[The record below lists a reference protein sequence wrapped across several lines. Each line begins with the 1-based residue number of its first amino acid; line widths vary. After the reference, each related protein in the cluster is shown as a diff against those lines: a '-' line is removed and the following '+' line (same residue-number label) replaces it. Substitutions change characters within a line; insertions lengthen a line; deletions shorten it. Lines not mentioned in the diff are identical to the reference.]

1 MLEIRGLSFSYGA
14 RAGAVLRS
22 VDLELGAGEIGV
34 LLGRN
39 GSGKTTLFK
48 NILGLLR
55 PSAGTV
61 SLDGRDLLGMSGRER
76 AGLTAYVP
84 QDIRFGELTVFESV
98 LMGRVSSFGFR
109 AGKEDKAVA
118 ERIISE
124 MHLENFAHRNAA
136 RLSGGERQ
144 KVAIARALAQ
154 EPRLLVFD
162 EPTGNLDIANEQL
175 IMEEAVKLAR
185 EKRVGV
191 LCSLHDLNQAMNF
204 GDRFYFLKDGGVK
217 YSGGKEQFTEA
228 VINDVFGIDV
238 RIINHEGE
246 NIILGGKKNE
256 NKTTAFSLPGGSH
269 GSCPLR
275 LRGRSRC
282 AGRHGQRGARA
293 LPERS
298 D

>member
-1 MLEIRGLSFSYGA
+1 M
-14 RAGAVLRS
+14 
-22 VDLELGAGEIGV
+22 

-109 AGKEDKAVA
+109 AGKKDKAVA

-124 MHLENFAHRNAA
+124 MHLESFAHRNAA

-144 KVAIARALAQ
+144 KVAIAR
-154 EPRLLVFD
+154 P
-162 EPTGNLDIANEQL
+162 
-175 IMEEAVKLAR
+175 
-185 EKRVGV
+185 
-191 LCSLHDLNQAMNF
+191 
-204 GDRFYFLKDGGVK
+204 
-217 YSGGKEQFTEA
+217 
-228 VINDVFGIDV
+228 
-238 RIINHEGE
+238 
-246 NIILGGKKNE
+246 
-256 NKTTAFSLPGGSH
+256 LP
-269 GSCPLR
+269 
-275 LRGRSRC
+275 RSRGFSC
-282 AGRHGQRGARA
+282 STSPPGT
-293 LPERS
+293 S
-298 D
+298 I

>member
-124 MHLENFAHRNAA
+124 MHLESFAHRNAA
-136 RLSGGERQ
+136 RLAGGERQ

-175 IMEEAVKLAR
+175 IMEEAMKLAR

-228 VINDVFGIDV
+228 VINDV
-238 RIINHEGE
+238 
-246 NIILGGKKNE
+246 L
-256 NKTTAFSLPGGSH
+256 
-269 GSCPLR
+269 
-275 LRGRSRC
+275 
-282 AGRHGQRGARA
+282 A
-293 LPERS
+293 LMSES
-298 D
+298 